1 MICFSGII
9 PLNQRPEECVP
20 STPFPSEYK
29 LIGLSESSNEF
40 WLLASMFGARC
51 QSALNTHVTHLVT
64 AQADTQKVGQALRSS
79 STKVVW
85 REWLRFSVDFCVRQP
100 EEPYQI
106 KSFGR
111 TGGSPPRTPS
121 RKGKEREKMETAVIT
136 SPPTPD
142 VTERAE
148 PVAVSAGD
156 FDDIDAELEEF
167 MGSDDDDDDDESMEG
182 SQSGQSELRWVG
194 FHKPNHNGSY

>member
-1 MICFSGII
+1 
-9 PLNQRPEECVP
+9 
-20 STPFPSEYK
+20 
-29 LIGLSESSNEF
+29 
-40 WLLASMFGARC
+40 
-51 QSALNTHVTHLVT
+51 
-64 AQADTQKVGQALRSS
+64 
-79 STKVVW
+79 
-85 REWLRFSVDFCVRQP
+85 
-100 EEPYQI
+100 
-106 KSFGR
+106 
-111 TGGSPPRTPS
+111 
-121 RKGKEREKMETAVIT
+121 METAVIT

>member
-1 MICFSGII
+1 MNPFIHSKDQVNPFSCF
-9 PLNQRPEECVP
+9 
-20 STPFPSEYK
+20 
-29 LIGLSESSNEF
+29 SNEF

-51 QSALNTHVTHLVT
+51 QKALDKQVTHLVA
-64 AQADTQKVGQALRSS
+64 AQADTQKVGQALRLP

-106 KSFGR
+106 TSFGR
-111 TGGSPPRTPS
+111 SGGSPPRTPS
-121 RKGKEREKMETAVIT
+121 RKGKERETLETAVIT

-142 VTERAE
+142 ATERTQLAT
-148 PVAVSAGD
+148 VSAGD

-167 MGSDDDDDDDESMEG
+167 MGSDDDDEDDDSMEG
-182 SQSGQSELRWVG
+182 SESGRSNLR
-194 FHKPNHNGSY
+194 